1 MELWIRSQDKEKLIK
16 INNIEI
22 QHHYSYKDAQERF
35 LLPNGG
41 FEYRKVSKK
50 DKYIESVIMCNDE
63 ICLGKYNSKKRALE
77 VLDEIQSILNL
88 KDMYKYDREL
98 VLKSWENVDEK
109 QVKIVRQQ
117 MSVYEMP
124 KE

>member
-1 MELWIRSQDKEKLIK
+1 MELWIRSQNKEILAK
-16 INNIEI
+16 IINFSVVE
-22 QHHYSYKDAQERF
+22 YKDEFRIV
-35 LLPNGG
+35 G
-41 FEYRKVSKK
+41 FSADEM
-50 DKYIESVIMCNDE
+50 DESD
-63 ICLGKYNSKKRALE
+63 LGNYKTKERALE

-109 QVKIVRQQ
+109 KVKIVRQQ

-124 KE
+124 EE